1 MNDDQ
6 GILAG
11 SQDRASV
18 VNQAVA
24 LVSGLYDQQ
33 YGAGAEESVQIG
45 VWLHFTC
52 NYNPTGKVKY
62 ARVVYDRAG
71 TDQKD
76 TDFLF

>member
-1 MNDDQ
+1 M
-6 GILAG
+6 
-11 SQDRASV
+11 
-18 VNQAVA
+18 NQAVA

-52 NYNPTGKVKY
+52 NYNPTGKVKG
-62 ARVVYDRAG
+62 ARVVFDRAG
-71 TDQKD
+71 LDQAR